1 MADTNGMTII
11 NNHIKSGQF
20 SNVYLL
26 GGEEKYLLSQ
36 YKRKLVETLVSPDD
50 TMNYVVYKGE
60 NARPDSI
67 TEFASTMP
75 FFADR
80 RVVLV
85 EDSDFF
91 KKGSEEMEQLL
102 ADLPETTVII
112 FVESNIDKRSRLYK
126 LVSKAGTVAMFET
139 PDERTLLIW
148 VKSLFTKENIV
159 IDDAAVYKLIENVG
173 MDMNL
178 LANESEKLKSYCIE
192 RGKVTVDD
200 VEVLSVNQ
208 IEGKIFDMMDAL
220 SRRDKKTTMDLYS
233 DLLALRE
240 PAMRILYLITRQFD
254 ILLKAKF
261 ALGEGCERSKLA
273 AVLKIPPFTVKKY
286 ISQCDGYSYSQLL
299 DRVAWCQETDTKI
312 KKGIMKDNLAVE
324 MLIINLLQE

>member
-102 ADLPETTVII
+102 AELPETTVII

-126 LVSKAGTVAMFET
+126 QVSKAGTVAMFET

-159 IDDAAVYKLIENVG
+159 IDDEAVYKLIENVG

-178 LANESEKLKSYCIE
+178 LANESEKLKSYCVE